1 MKMATEFAAE
11 TRALF
16 MEKIDSFS
24 RSDFQRD
31 TYK

>member
-1 MKMATEFAAE
+1 MKTGSKIDPELK
-11 TRALF
+11 RLH